1 MSWQDYI
8 DQQLMC
14 TLPSGGQL
22 SHAAIVGTDGGVWA
36 QSESFP
42 AITEEEIAA
51 LVKGFDD
58 PSQLAQ
64 VGCLPPTA
72 APRRFNKPNRHAH
85 PALVQFNLTQMR
97 KGNWRVF
104 IRRCT
109 PLPQNGLRIGGE
121 KYMLVA
127 GEPGEVLRGKQGS
140 GGCCFPIVQERDRAV
155 QEPAASVL
163 RATSHEHPSASLPS
177 ITCSWMH
184 DKEDQDG
191 NGGGHLRRGRAAR

>member
-64 VGCLPPTA
+64 
-72 APRRFNKPNRHAH
+72 
-85 PALVQFNLTQMR
+85 
-97 KGNWRVF
+97 
-104 IRRCT
+104 
-109 PLPQNGLRIGGE
+109 NGLRIGGE

-140 GGCCFPIVQERDRAV
+140 AGCTIKRTKTAMVVGIYGEGVPHGDCNIVVEGLADY
-155 QEPAASVL
+155 L
-163 RATSHEHPSASLPS
+163 LDTGL
-177 ITCSWMH
+177 
-184 DKEDQDG
+184 
-191 NGGGHLRRGRAAR
+191 